1 MNSARVY
8 QQKEF
13 WFVDFIDN
21 NYELL
26 PAVGIFKTQ
35 EEANN
40 AAEKWKNEEALENM
54 GKSSR

>member
-35 EEANN
+35 EEANS

-54 GKSSR
+54 GKSLR

>member
-8 QQKEF
+8 QKNEF

-35 EEANN
+35 YEAIA
-40 AAEKWKNEEALENM
+40 AAEKWKNEKTLENL
-54 GKSSR
+54 GESTW